1 MDLEQRFNVL
11 INRDEPK
18 TRAQLDALYAA
29 AEPVDEDFMLGD
41 WAGHTFGYGHPAEA
55 QLQALRWAGKRF
67 GSREDVDPI
76 VCLDENGARVANP
89 ILGSAR
95 LRSVV
100 HLGRPTATMVYDSQP
115 IFDHFRR
122 ISDRIVMGAMDRKG
136 EKAPGYFYLVRL

>member
-1 MDLEQRFNVL
+1 
-11 INRDEPK
+11 
-18 TRAQLDALYAA
+18 
-29 AEPVDEDFMLGD
+29 
-41 WAGHTFGYGHPAEA
+41 
-55 QLQALRWAGKRF
+55 
-67 GSREDVDPI
+67 
-76 VCLDENGARVANP
+76 LDEKGARVANP